1 MIITYKGHLHIMFRK
16 GVYLSIFNGFGSY
29 SQNHFEIK
37 KMHKKIIITQDCEI
51 AILRKD
57 EFITEEVLGGNGVV
71 RGYVTKKELKEIIK
85 TIRNYVKNLK
95 EN

>member
-1 MIITYKGHLHIMFRK
+1 MD
-16 GVYLSIFNGFGSY
+16 
-29 SQNHFEIK
+29 
-37 KMHKKIIITQDCEI
+37 KKIIITQDCEI